1 MFWAVLRLDIAVI
14 IIHILAL
21 TLLMKKK
28 QNNVK
33 GCQRTLLIALC
44 MTELS
49 YAVLN
54 IGLELLFNTEIGDI
68 LFTFTLTCV
77 LLLYVFIMFL
87 ITIDRFLE
95 FYLNIKYKILWSP
108 KKTMLALLFG
118 VIISLFSLIPS
129 YLVGISKTYDFLI
142 LYMFPL
148 SEAIFFIVASS
159 IYFYNTKQVLRH
171 RRNILQLQKQL
182 QSNNKVVHH
191 GEAENRFKIF
201 LPTLIILTF
210 ILFMVGSSI
219 LSLLDHFEIYKGAA
233 ISFILIPIG
242 YIVDPIIYIYN
253 LKPIRSEFKRI
264 VRRYNFIYPG
274 YFNNLLH
281 LFSSKIV

>member
-1 MFWAVLRLDIAVI
+1 MFWAVLSLDIAVI
-14 IIHILAL
+14 IIYILAL
-21 TLLMKKK
+21 TLLMKIK
-28 QNNVK
+28 QNNMK
-33 GCQRTLLIALC
+33 RCQRTLLIVLC

-49 YAVLN
+49 YAGLN
-54 IGLELLFNTEIGDI
+54 IGLELSFDTEIEDI

-95 FYLNIKYKILWSP
+95 IYLNIKYRILWSP
-108 KKTMLALLFG
+108 KKTMLALLFV

-159 IYFYNTKQVLRH
+159 IYFYITKQVLRH

-191 GEAENRFKIF
+191 GEAENRFKMF
-201 LPTLIILTF
+201 VPTLIIVTF

-219 LSLLDHFEIYKGAA
+219 LSLLDHFAIYKGAA
-233 ISFILIPIG
+233 ISFILILIG

-253 LKPIRSEFKRI
+253 LKPIRPEFKKI

-274 YFNNLLH
+274 
-281 LFSSKIV
+281 